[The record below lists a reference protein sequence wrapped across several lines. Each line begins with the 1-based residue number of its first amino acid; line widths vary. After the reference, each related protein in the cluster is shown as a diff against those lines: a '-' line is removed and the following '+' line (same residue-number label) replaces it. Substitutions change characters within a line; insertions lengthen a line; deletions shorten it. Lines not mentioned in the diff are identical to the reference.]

1 MKLVD
6 SSIIVPLIGARMSN
20 VRWLRISPKALV
32 VGVAVIRSAN
42 TTLTPKIR
50 SCAGRDGFSLAKRA
64 SIVERNDPPAKAKR
78 PAVRANKNNPIRL
91 RCMNLIRPYLS
102 GT

>member
-50 SCAGRDGFSLAKRA
+50 
-64 SIVERNDPPAKAKR
+64 
-78 PAVRANKNNPIRL
+78 
-91 RCMNLIRPYLS
+91 
-102 GT
+102 